1 MVEAKVPLYAARVKA
16 GQALWLPHGYLL
28 AEKVV
33 GDGDVHGLKWSPLWH
48 TPTEN
53 FIELA
58 GCMLP
63 SDRSLVMK
71 NRTAAVLVKVL
82 CATDKVCNTSHRQL
96 LRKRVAEE
104 FLKND
109 AAPAPATSSVK
120 RELASSQ
127 PAASSDRKK
136 KRDD

>member
-71 NRTAAVLVKVL
+71 NRSAAVSAKVL

-96 LRKRVAEE
+96 LRKRVEEE

-109 AAPAPATSSVK
+109 AAPAPVTSSVK